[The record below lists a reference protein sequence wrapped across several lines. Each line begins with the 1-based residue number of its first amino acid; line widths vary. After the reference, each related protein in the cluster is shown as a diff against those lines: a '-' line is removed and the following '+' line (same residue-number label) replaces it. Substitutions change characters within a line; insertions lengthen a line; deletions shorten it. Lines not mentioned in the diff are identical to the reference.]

1 MSKQAIV
8 IGSGIAG
15 IATSIRLACQG
26 YSVEVF
32 EKNEY
37 AGGKLSSFSLGDY
50 RFDFGPSLFTM
61 PHFIDELFELA
72 GENPREHFQYKRKEN
87 QVRLI
92 MCSSLDTISVGA
104 PVMITYHSGMRCY
117 KHSRH
122 VVTSN
127 DDNCIG
133 GFYYTDGTIA

>member
-26 YSVEVF
+26 FAVSVF

-61 PHFIDELFELA
+61 PHFVDELFELA
-72 GENPREHFQYKRKEN
+72 GENPRDYFQYKRKEIGCKYYWEDG
-87 QVRLI
+87 VRLYAYG
-92 MCSSLDTISVGA
+92 CLL
-104 PVMITYHSGMRCY
+104 Y
-117 KHSRH
+117 
-122 VVTSN
+122 TSPSPR
-127 DDNCIG
+127 D
-133 GFYYTDGTIA
+133 